1 MVPPLKLLT
10 LYCGDKEVT
19 VLVAQYA
26 KYLDQKH
33 KYHGT
38 SRKGTLV
45 GFGNLEKVTKDEI
58 SRINKAK
65 VVGGEE

>member
-26 KYLDQKH
+26 KYL
-33 KYHGT
+33 GT

-58 SRINKAK
+58 SRINKVK